1 MFVYNITNKV
11 DHSILDE
18 WIKWQL
24 EEHIPGIM
32 ATNLFIDFKFYQL
45 LDQDESDGETY
56 VIQYFTDRKENY
68 EEYIRQYAPAFRE
81 KAIKKWNDGFIAFR
95 SLLQSV
101 Q

>member
-1 MFVYNITNKV
+1 MLVYNITNKV

-32 ATNLFIDFKFYQL
+32 STNLFTDFKFYRL
-45 LDQDESDGETY
+45 LEQDESDGMTY
-56 VIQYFTDRKENY
+56 VIQYFTECKENY
-68 EEYIRQYAPAFRE
+68 DAYIHKYAPAFRE
-81 KAIKKWNDGFIAFR
+81 KAIKKWSDRFIAFR
-95 SLLQSV
+95 TLLQSV